1 MHPPR
6 FTVGRHLLIVA
17 ACGVGLASMQ
27 GNHLWFMGLSMM
39 TVIGLLGAA
48 IGAGPEAARPGPSPP
63 LL

>member
-27 GNHLWFMGLSMM
+27 GNQLWFHGLSMI
-39 TVIGLLGAA
+39 TIIGLLFAA
-48 IGAGPEAARPGPSPP
+48 IGAEANASHPGPSSPHF
-63 LL
+63 